1 LSHGFVTDKDSA
13 SAMESATKLTEIK
26 TSYSPLLVFG
36 HTVNDMY
43 SNLLAGLLPVLILTF
58 GLSYMLAGLAAL
70 VFNAFSS
77 VLQPFLGRWFDRTHA
92 TWLLEIGL
100 ALNCLCMS
108 SVGIAPNYVILLF
121 LLGTAGLGTASFH
134 PPAFSTVVNTGSSRK
149 GQAMGFFIAGGNTG
163 FFLGPIVAGLI
174 LTAYGLHGT
183 LLLLPIGLVAALI
196 LLRARVTGATP
207 VAPLEVNP
215 NQPRANKRL
224 VALLATITAC
234 RSTTIT
240 VAETFLPVYFVA
252 RGEPLV
258 IATALASLWLG
269 IGVIGQFAGGYVSDR
284 IGRFPVIASSL
295 LIGGPLFLA
304 FLITTGLTSILFLTL
319 AGAVLYASWTVIVV
333 MASEAAPQDVG
344 TVSGL
349 MLGLAV
355 GIGGFAAL
363 GFGALADQIG
373 LQSALITFAA
383 FLFAGG
389 ALAFIIPKF
398 SATSSSRT
406 GYSDGAR
413 IVER

>member
-1 LSHGFVTDKDSA
+1 
-13 SAMESATKLTEIK
+13 
-26 TSYSPLLVFG
+26 
-36 HTVNDMY
+36 MY
-43 SNLLAGLLPVLILTF
+43 SNLLAGLLPLLILTF

-77 VLQPFLGRWFDRTHA
+77 VSQPFLGRWFDRTHT

-100 ALNCLCMS
+100 ALNCICMS
-108 SVGIAPNYVILLF
+108 LVGISPNYVVLLF

-134 PPAFSTVVNTGSSRK
+134 PPAFSTVVKAGASRR
-149 GQAMGFFIAGGNTG
+149 GQAMGFFVAGGNTG
-163 FFLGPIVAGLI
+163 FFLGPIAAGLL

-183 LLLLPIGLVAALI
+183 LLLLPIGLIAALI
-196 LLRARVTGATP
+196 LLRARVTSGTP
-207 VAPLEVNP
+207 STILEVNST
-215 NQPRANKRL
+215 QPAANKRL

-258 IATALASLWLG
+258 IATALASVWLG
-269 IGVIGQFAGGYVSDR
+269 VGVLGQFAGGYISDR

-295 LIGGPLFLA
+295 LVGSPLFLA
-304 FLITTGLTSILFLTL
+304 FLVTNGLTSVVFLTL
-319 AGAVLYASWTVIVV
+319 AGVVLYASWTVIVV
-333 MASEAAPQDVG
+333 AASEAAPQNVG

-373 LQSALITFAA
+373 LQSALISITT
-383 FLFAGG
+383 FLFVGG
-389 ALAFIIPKF
+389 ALAFAIPKF
-398 SATSSSRT
+398 SNAQSTAGR
-406 GYSDGAR
+406 
-413 IVER
+413 

>member
-1 LSHGFVTDKDSA
+1 MITEKQRASH
-13 SAMESATKLTEIK
+13 MQPATNQTQARS
-26 TSYSPLLVFG
+26 SYSPLLVLG

-43 SNLLAGLLPVLILTF
+43 SNLLAGLLPVLIVAF

-100 ALNCLCMS
+100 ALNCICMS
-108 SVGIAPNYVILLF
+108 FVGISQHYVVLLF

-134 PPAFSTVVNTGSSRK
+134 PPAFSTVVKAGSSRK

-163 FFLGPIVAGLI
+163 FFLGPIVAGLL

-183 LLLLPIGLVAALI
+183 LLLLPIGLITALV
-196 LLRARVTGATP
+196 LLKARVTARTQSSITDVIPTQTP
-207 VAPLEVNP
+207 
-215 NQPRANKRL
+215 ANKRL
-224 VALLATITAC
+224 VGLLASITAC

-252 RGEPLV
+252 RGESLV
-258 IATALASLWLG
+258 VATALASVWLG
-269 IGVIGQFAGGYVSDR
+269 IGILGQFAGGYISDR
-284 IGRFPVIASSL
+284 IGGFPVIASSL
-295 LIGGPLFLA
+295 LIGTPLFLA
-304 FLITTGLTSILFLTL
+304 FLLTSGLTSIIFLVL
-319 AGAVLYASWTVIVV
+319 AGVVLYTSWTVIVV
-333 MASEAAPQDVG
+333 MASEAAPQNVG

-363 GFGALADQIG
+363 GFGALADRIG
-373 LQSALITFAA
+373 LQSALITMTT
-383 FLFAGG
+383 FLFVGG
-389 ALAFIIPKF
+389 ALAFMIPKF
-398 SATSSSRT
+398 STKIPNAQTKT
-406 GYSDGAR
+406 IA
-413 IVER
+413 